1 MNNLLRHLFEI
12 SQQQAY
18 RAVRLLLATFCL
30 GVLGACAVGPDFK
43 QPDAPKVSS
52 LTEKPIPTKL
62 ATTPEV
68 PGGSEQTLVEN
79 KDIPAQWWELF
90 KSPELDVLIRKALEQ
105 NPNLAAAD
113 AALRAAQ
120 ENVSAQ
126 IGGQY
131 FPKIGGNASAT
142 REQLPYAVYGLPHG
156 DPIYSLYNTTVNVS
170 YVPDFFGRARRTV
183 ENARAQAEISQ
194 YQLEGAYLNL
204 TSNLVTSAVREAQL
218 RAAYQ
223 ATKEILGAQT
233 DFANIIKQQLQ
244 IGTVSKVD
252 LTSQLALVASSQ
264 AELLV
269 YEKNVAFAR
278 NQLAALTG
286 EFPGSAT
293 INGFNLTDLH
303 LPDQLP
309 LSLPSSLVRQRPDIL
324 TAEAVMKSTNAL
336 VGVATA
342 NLLPQITL
350 SGAEGSA
357 ALTTG
362 ALFGPTAVLWS
373 IAGGLFQ
380 PLFQGGQLLAQRRG
394 AMANYEQA
402 VFQYQAAVIT
412 AFQQVADALQALDAD
427 AKALTAAT
435 DTERYAKETLYL
447 VQEQYRLG
455 TASYLQVLY
464 YQTQYQNSKIRSLQ
478 AQALRFADTAAL
490 FTALGGG
497 WWNRTGPAYQAKKI
511 ASSQEAKDEGLSKTA
526 INLIPASNLTST
538 TTTSAIASADEP
550 NLNTKQIVK

>member
-1 MNNLLRHLFEI
+1 MNNLLRHLFEK
-12 SQQQAY
+12 SQKQSC
-18 RAVRLLLATFCL
+18 RAVRLLLASFCL

-68 PGGSEQTLVEN
+68 PGGSEQTLVES
-79 KDIPAQWWELF
+79 KDIPAKWWELF
-90 KSPELDVLIRKALEQ
+90 KSPELDALIRKALEQ

-131 FPKIGGNASAT
+131 FPKIGANASMT
-142 REQLPYAVYGLPHG
+142 REQLPYAIYGLPRG
-156 DPIYSLYNTTVNVS
+156 DPIYDLYNTTVNVS

-183 ENARAQAEISQ
+183 ENSRAQAEISQ

-218 RAAYQ
+218 RAQYQ
-223 ATKEILGAQT
+223 ATKEILEAQT
-233 DFANIIKQQLQ
+233 NFANIIKQQLQ

-286 EFPGSAT
+286 EFPGSAA
-293 INGFNLTDLH
+293 ISGFNLTDLR

-350 SGAEGSA
+350 SGVEGSA

-362 ALFGPTAVLWS
+362 ALFGPTAALWS

-402 VFQYQAAVIT
+402 VFQYQAVVIT

-427 AKALTAAT
+427 ARALTAAT

-464 YQTQYQNSKIRSLQ
+464 YQTQYQIAKIRSLQ

-497 WWNRTGPAYQAKKI
+497 WWNRDGPAYQTKKI
-511 ASSQEAKDEGLSKTA
+511 ASNQAAEGS
-526 INLIPASNLTST
+526 
-538 TTTSAIASADEP
+538 

>member
-1 MNNLLRHLFEI
+1 MGI
-12 SQQQAY
+12 
-18 RAVRLLLATFCL
+18 LA
-30 GVLGACAVGPDFK
+30 ACAVGPDFK
-43 QPDAPKVSS
+43 QPDAPKVSA
-52 LTEKPIPTKL
+52 LTEKPLPPKL
-62 ATTPEV
+62 ATTPDV
-68 PGGSEQTLVEN
+68 PGGSEQTLVES
-79 KDIPAQWWELF
+79 KDIPAKWWELF
-90 KSPELDVLIRKALEQ
+90 KSPELDILIRKALEQ

-131 FPKIGGNASAT
+131 FPQIGGNASST
-142 REQLPYAVYGLPHG
+142 RQQLPYAVYGLPHG
-156 DPIYSLYNTTVNVS
+156 DPIYNLYNTTVNIS

-218 RAAYQ
+218 RAQYQ
-223 ATKEILGAQT
+223 ATKEILEAQT
-233 DFANIIKQQLQ
+233 YFANIIKQQLE
-244 IGTVSKVD
+244 IGSVSKVD
-252 LTSQLALVASSQ
+252 LTSQQALVASSQ

-286 EFPGSAT
+286 EYPGSAV
-293 INGFNLTDLH
+293 IKGFNLGDLH

-324 TAEAVMKSTNAL
+324 AAESAMKSTNAL

-362 ALFGPTAVLWS
+362 ALFGPTAALWS

-435 DTERYAKETLYL
+435 DTERYAKETLNL
-447 VQEQYRLG
+447 VQDQYRFG

-464 YQTQYQNSKIRSLQ
+464 YQTQYQNAKIRSLQ
-478 AQALRFADTAAL
+478 AQALRFSDTAAL

-497 WWNRTGPAYQAKKI
+497 WWNREGPAYQAKKI
-511 ASSQEAKDEGLSKTA
+511 ASSESVIEVPLANILAGPAKGAL
-526 INLIPASNLTST
+526 
-538 TTTSAIASADEP
+538 TTTSAASSLTSAEQP
-550 NLNTKQIVK
+550 ISNANLIVK